1 VAQHKSAAKRA
12 RQSEKRR
19 QRNQAVK
26 TRVRGLTKRVRQEVA
41 AGQVEQAEDSL
52 RLATQVI
59 NSAASKG
66 VLHKRNAARKV
77 SRLSRQVAA
86 LSRTQD

>member
-12 RQSEKRR
+12 RQSENRR

-26 TRVRGLTKRVRQEVA
+26 TRVRGMTKRVRQDVA
-41 AGQVEQAEDSL
+41 AGEVDRAVDSL
-52 RLATQVI
+52 RQATQVI

-66 VLHKRNAARKV
+66 VLHKRNAARKI
-77 SRLSRQVAA
+77 SRLSRKVAA
-86 LSRTQD
+86 LSQTQD